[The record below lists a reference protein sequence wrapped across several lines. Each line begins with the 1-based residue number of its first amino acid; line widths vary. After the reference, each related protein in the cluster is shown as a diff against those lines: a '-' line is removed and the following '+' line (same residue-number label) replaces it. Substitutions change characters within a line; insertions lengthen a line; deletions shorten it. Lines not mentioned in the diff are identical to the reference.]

1 MATNK
6 LKKLATEQVNQSM
19 DTSENDTPVLLESL
33 RLENAARKQSE
44 ENLRKAQEFAK
55 VGQWSHDL
63 KTKKLHCSW
72 LIYKIFG
79 IDIDDSQTDIVR
91 LFDKSIHPDD
101 RRQFHNLYAPP
112 CPKEVTMN
120 YRIIGPDG
128 RITRIYSK
136 GEVSFDADG
145 TPDKVFGVDQDI
157 TEKWQMQENL
167 RQSEMFFR
175 ESQRAAFIG
184 SYKLDFA
191 TGYWES
197 SEVLDSIFGIDR
209 NYGKTVQGWL
219 NLVHPDDRKMM
230 DRYFKEYVTAQHKS
244 FDKEYRIIRKNDGRI
259 RWVCGLGKI
268 NFDAEGNL
276 TSMAGTIQDVTERKQ
291 AEEALRESNELN
303 SSLLKTIPF
312 GMDIVDE
319 HGNILFMCESLK
331 KRIGSDIA
339 GKKCWE
345 LYSDDKL
352 QCAECPLRSGI
363 NIGQTGIYETNGVMG
378 GKTFQIS
385 HTGMMFQGKKA
396 MLEIFQD
403 ITERKRNEKE
413 LVTAK
418 EKAEESNRLK
428 TAFLNN
434 MSHEIRTPM
443 NAIMGFSD
451 LIIEA
456 EEGEKDSFAE
466 IIQKSSA
473 QLLLLIDDVIL
484 LSRLQSEK
492 LPCNNIEFK
501 PAELVTDISRMFN
514 LPDLKKG
521 LTITASIPAQQKSTT
536 VRSDADKIKQILT
549 NFTSN
554 AVKYTLKGG
563 VKIGFNLQNGNIEF
577 YVEDTGIGVPEPE
590 QDRIFD
596 AFYRGEQV
604 ISAAIRGTG
613 LGLSIAKELAK
624 SLGGEIGVSSTP
636 GHGSRFY
643 FTIPAK
649 QPANTHNKKALP
661 RTDHKSWTDFTIL
674 IAEDEPTNYQYL
686 EIILKDKVKR
696 IDRAVNG
703 KDAVELASKNNY
715 AFILMDLK
723 MPEMDGIEATR
734 IIKQQFPAMP
744 VIVQTAHALPDEK
757 ARALSAGCDKFI
769 SKPFKKTD
777 LIEIINQA
785 IS

>member
-1 MATNK
+1 MAM
-6 LKKLATEQVNQSM
+6 EQINRSM
-19 DTSENDTPVLLESL
+19 DKSENDTQALLKSL
-33 RLENAARKQSE
+33 RQENAARKKSE

-55 VGQWSHDL
+55 VGQWSHNP
-63 KTKKLHCSW
+63 KTSELHCSW

-79 IDIDDSQTDIVR
+79 IDINDSKTDIVS
-91 LFDKSIHPDD
+91 LFRKSIHPDD
-101 RRQFHNLYAPP
+101 QQQFHNLYAPP
-112 CPKEVTMN
+112 CPKEFTMN
-120 YRIIGPDG
+120 YRLIAPDG

-136 GEVSFDADG
+136 GEVSFDEDG
-145 TPDKVFGVDQDI
+145 NPDKVFGVDQDI
-157 TEKWQMQENL
+157 TEKWQIQENL
-167 RQSEMFFR
+167 RQSEMFFK

-184 SYKLDFA
+184 SYKLDFT

-197 SEVLDSIFGIDR
+197 SEVLDSIFGIDK
-209 NYGKTVQGWL
+209 NYSKTVQGWL

-230 DRYFKEYVTAQHKS
+230 NQYFKEDVTAQHKS
-244 FDKEYRIIRKNDGRI
+244 FNKEYRIIRKDDSKI
-259 RWVCGLGKI
+259 RWVSGLGKI

-276 TSMAGTIQDVTERKQ
+276 TSMVGTIQDVTERKQ
-291 AEEALRESNELN
+291 AEDALRESNELN
-303 SSLLKTIPF
+303 TSLLKTIPF

-319 HGNILFMCESLK
+319 CGNIMFICDSLK
-331 KRIGSDIA
+331 KLFGRDIT
-339 GKKCWE
+339 GKRCWE
-345 LYSDDKL
+345 LYRDDKL
-352 QCAECPLRSGI
+352 QCADCPLQNGI
-363 NIGQTGIYETNGVMG
+363 NIGQTDIYETEGIMG

-403 ITERKRNEKE
+403 ITERKRNENE
-413 LVTAK
+413 LVLAK

-456 EEGEKDSFAE
+456 KEGEKDSFAE
-466 IIQKSSA
+466 IIHKSSA
-473 QLLLLIDDVIL
+473 QLLMLIDDVIL

-492 LPCNNIEFK
+492 MRSNSIEFK

-521 LTITASIPAQQKSTT
+521 LNITANIPARHKNTT
-536 VRSDADKIKQILT
+536 IQSDSDKIKQILT
-549 NFTSN
+549 NFASN

-563 VKIGFNLQNGNIEF
+563 VKIGFDLQNGHIEF
-577 YVEDTGIGVPEPE
+577 YVEDTGIGIPE
-590 QDRIFD
+590 QEQDLIFD

-613 LGLSIAKELAK
+613 LGLSIAKELVR
-624 SLGGEIGVSSTP
+624 SLGGKIGVISKP
-636 GHGSRFY
+636 NQGSRFY

-649 QPANTHNKKALP
+649 QPAYTHHQKALP
-661 RTDHKSWTDFTIL
+661 QTDHRSWTDFTIL
-674 IAEDEPTNYQYL
+674 IVEDEHINYQYL
-686 EIILKDKVKR
+686 EIILKDKVKK
-696 IDRAVNG
+696 IDRAMNG
-703 KDAVELASKNNY
+703 KEAVELASNNNY
-715 AFILMDLK
+715 DFILMDLK
-723 MPEMDGIEATR
+723 LPEMDGIEATR
-734 IIKQQFPAMP
+734 IIKQQFPDLP

-757 ARALSAGCDKFI
+757 TRALSAGCDKFI
-769 SKPFKKTD
+769 SKPFKKAD